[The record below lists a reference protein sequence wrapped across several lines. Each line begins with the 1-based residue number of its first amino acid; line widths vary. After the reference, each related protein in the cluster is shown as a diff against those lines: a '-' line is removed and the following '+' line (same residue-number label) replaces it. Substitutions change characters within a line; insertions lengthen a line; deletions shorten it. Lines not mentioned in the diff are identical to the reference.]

1 MIKDVIFCDKC
12 KSACGKRWFTV
23 YGMQG
28 GYHDGKVKSR
38 EDICEPCYMKMLSVL
53 VEGKEVKR

>member
-1 MIKDVIFCDKC
+1 
-12 KSACGKRWFTV
+12 
-23 YGMQG
+23 MQG
-28 GYHDGKVKSR
+28 GYQDGKVKSR